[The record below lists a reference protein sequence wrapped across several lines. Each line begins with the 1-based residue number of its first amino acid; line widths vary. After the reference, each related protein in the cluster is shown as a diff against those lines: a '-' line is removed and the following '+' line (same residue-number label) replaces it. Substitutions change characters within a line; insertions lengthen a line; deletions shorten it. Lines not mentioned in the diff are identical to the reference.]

1 MKIFIFL
8 IFQVSTAVKS
18 TESTLKNLEETSAA
32 NDIKDESY
40 LANVG
45 GSQGFVNESTQ
56 KEIQRLTEEKK
67 MEKLQKKKLKQQ
79 GKKAATPT
87 LEPDEE
93 DAMDRAAQEL
103 AMKMASMRSDMAD
116 WKAPE
121 MIPVKEIK
129 KAPEIRRV
137 DSASA
142 IPPRKRSSIKD
153 VQQDSGGSLEL
164 PPHLAAPQDSIAPN
178 PKGDH
183 APDDPILSA
192 PAWAD
197 FETSEPM
204 LPPSESGFF
213 SNKDASNEG
222 GVSRD
227 ATDDPFVTTVASSE
241 KRSSFVADPFA
252 PQQAALID
260 EVRYNGK

>member
-1 MKIFIFL
+1 MKN
-8 IFQVSTAVKS
+8 
-18 TESTLKNLEETSAA
+18 TESMLTNLEETSAV

-40 LANVG
+40 LANIG

-79 GKKAATPT
+79 GKKAASPT
-87 LEPDEE
+87 LDPDEE

-103 AMKMASMRSDMAD
+103 AMKVAAMRTDLGD

-121 MIPVKEIK
+121 MIPVKKHPDIERI
-129 KAPEIRRV
+129 

-142 IPPRKRSSIKD
+142 IPPRKKSSIKD

-164 PPHLAAPQDSIAPN
+164 PAHLAGAQFQDTAAPN
-178 PKGDH
+178 PIGDH

-197 FETSEPM
+197 FESSEPM

-213 SNKDASNEG
+213 SNKESNESG
-222 GVSRD
+222 AKASGSM
-227 ATDDPFVTTVASSE
+227 DPFVTTNVATGNLGSE
-241 KRSSFVADPFA
+241 KRASFNADPFA

-260 EVRYNGK
+260 EVSVLACVCVGC